1 MAKHFGY
8 YDDWESTV
16 LTCSKCG
23 WTGTFDEGAVGHYNE
38 VMDSS
43 CPRCVIADPPMLAIV
58 SYPTVAES
66 HANRYKLSELERTFL
81 DQMERF
87 QSEFQSRKFRDPSQL
102 PDIKSRAF
110 TLHWDMDYAD
120 SGSAARYETLVKH
133 GETVLLR
140 EEAAYEGY
148 GRFIEVA
155 KLLRGRYGPALRDL
169 VPTTASWQYLYGDVL
184 SAPLIVDEAR
194 SEIFEDVTLGCRPS
208 RATNGF
214 IHNLGDEDR
223 GNLGTGN

>member
-23 WTGTFDEGAVGHYNE
+23 WTGTFDEGAVGRYDE

-43 CPRCVIADPPMLAIV
+43 CPRCAASAPQMLAIV

-66 HANRYKLSELERTFL
+66 HANHDKLSELERTHL
-81 DQMERF
+81 DRTERF
-87 QSEFQSRKFRDPSQL
+87 RSEFESRKLRDPSQL
-102 PDIKSRAF
+102 PDIKSRFF
-110 TLHWDMDYAD
+110 TLHWDTDYAD
-120 SGSAARYETLVKH
+120 SGSAARYETLVKY
-133 GETVLLR
+133 GETVLFR
-140 EEAAYEGY
+140 EAAAYEGY
-148 GRFIEVA
+148 WRFIEVA

-184 SAPLIVDEAR
+184 SAPLTLDEAR
-194 SEIFEDVTLGCRPS
+194 REIFRDVTLGRRPS
-208 RATNGF
+208 RATIGF
-214 IHNLGDEDR
+214 IHNLGGEGH